1 MSAAGGVYVKTKDGN
16 VAGNN
21 AAISLKIAGIDNS
34 SNVSDNGSVAVGINL
49 PFVTSWIMR
58 ARIVLR
64 YIPAFA
70 TAKPAFHRTIAL
82 TSFAPLTLPQI
93 RFRANWSL
101 EYTRKI

>member
-1 MSAAGGVYVKTKDGN
+1 MNVAFGPISRILILQLPTVKTFDCL
-16 VAGNN
+16 ARMP
-21 AAISLKIAGIDNS
+21 
-34 SNVSDNGSVAVGINL
+34 NL
-49 PFVTSWIMR
+49 LFVTSWIMR

-93 RFRANWSL
+93 RFQANWSL
-101 EYTRKI
+101 EYSPKKPIYPLQPEKVHFCPFL